1 MANILVPE
9 RYSHDVLRGDLEYIQ
24 VLRLRIR
31 ETVDKDECPLFLVK
45 ELEVKL
51 EAFNK
56 HFEEH
61 DAEMQFVDKLVR
73 EHQQAQAIIGK
84 LLFVGKIAAA
94 VVAIVSAYMML
105 K

>member
-31 ETVDKDECPLFLVK
+31 ETVEKGECPLFLIQ
-45 ELEVKL
+45 ELEAKL
-51 EAFNK
+51 KAFNK

-73 EHQQAQAIIGK
+73 EHQQAQAILSK
-84 LLFVGKIAAA
+84 LFFIGKIAAA
-94 VVAIVSAYMML
+94 IVAIVSAYMIL
-105 K
+105 R